1 MLFKQTISK
10 LLLGAILAITVLPTA
25 SARPHFIFENPALE
39 ASALTLITGS
49 VIFCFKE
56 KYDVKKHGERSELSF
71 SKIKDELITALK
83 NHDIKALASMVNK
96 YAIGR
101 EDDGSS
107 LGAFLHSLWKKAQ
120 GPVMFMGVLA
130 ALNKSDFEA
139 ACKEGRFSGL
149 ISFVSSKA
157 KSSTAPS
164 EGIIS

>member
-120 GPVMFMGVLA
+120 GPAMLVAILT
-130 ALNKSDFEA
+130 ALSRSNLET
-139 ACKEGRFSGL
+139 ACKEGRLSGL
-149 ISFVSSKA
+149 IAPFIEEKA
-157 KSSTAPS
+157 KA
-164 EGIIS
+164 